1 MPTTSILSPPTSLFS
16 HSSLN
21 PTSSSSRSFKTLIPS
36 FSQSIKHSKTSLS
49 VRSTMAIEK
58 ETPEKERPDT
68 FLREADDSSVST
80 SKSSTVRARFEKMIR
95 DAQDRVC
102 EAIEVADGRG
112 KFKEDVWSRPGGGG
126 GISRVLQDG
135 DVWEKAGV
143 NVSVVY
149 GLMPPEAYRA
159 AKGGGDSAAKAGP
172 IPFFAAGISSVLHPK
187 NPFAPTLHFNY
198 RYFETDAPKD
208 TPGAPRQW
216 WFGGG
221 TDLTPAYIFEEDVKH
236 FHTQG
241 RFMGKDFLFF
251 RCDGKRGKN
260 ECTFEEWEAIELFTL
275 AEYDEFKRFLGEEEE
290 NEEERKE
297 EEEEE
302 DEKFADKMNV
312 LESMLCEMIKLAKV
326 IMLPVTE
333 MMKTNTL
340 GRGGGRALTSL
351 LANDWKVQKNACDK
365 FDPSFYPRFKKWCDD
380 YFYIKHRDER
390 RGLGGIFFDDLNDY
404 DQEMLLSFAT
414 ECASSVVPAYIPIVE
429 RRKNTPFTDGH
440 KEWQQLRRGRY
451 VEFNLVYDR
460 GTTFGLKTGGR
471 IESILVSL
479 PLTARWEYDHKPEEG
494 SEEWKLLDACI
505 NPKEWI

>member
-1 MPTTSILSPPTSLFS
+1 MLASILSSSSNAFPLTYFGTERSFSSFSSIPSKSREPTFS
-16 HSSLN
+16 IIPFSSTNVSRSKGGNLLQLRA
-21 PTSSSSRSFKTLIPS
+21 SSSSPS
-36 FSQSIKHSKTSLS
+36 
-49 VRSTMAIEK
+49 VPMIEK
-58 ETPEKERPDT
+58 ETAETQRPHT
-68 FLREADDSSVST
+68 FLRDSDDDPSESNS
-80 SKSSTVRARFEKMIR
+80 VRARFEKMIR
-95 DAQDRVC
+95 EAQDSVC
-102 EAIEVADGRG
+102 SAIEAIDGGG

-135 DVWEKAGV
+135 VVWEKAGV

-159 AKGGGDSAAKAGP
+159 AKPVDSKSDVDVKPGP
-172 IPFFAAGISSVLHPK
+172 VPFFAAGVSSVLHPK

-236 FHTQG
+236 FH
-241 RFMGKDFLFF
+241 
-251 RCDGKRGKN
+251 
-260 ECTFEEWEAIELFTL
+260 
-275 AEYDEFKRFLGEEEE
+275 
-290 NEEERKE
+290 
-297 EEEEE
+297 
-302 DEKFADKMNV
+302 
-312 LESMLCEMIKLAKV
+312 S
-326 IMLPVTE
+326 
-333 MMKTNTL
+333 
-340 GRGGGRALTSL
+340 
-351 LANDWKVQKNACDK
+351 VQKSACDK

-380 YFYIKHRDER
+380 YFYIKHRGER
-390 RGLGGIFFDDLNDY
+390 RGLGGIFFDDLNDH

-414 ECASSVVPAYIPIVE
+414 ECANSVVHAYIPIIE
-429 RRKNTPFTDGH
+429 KRKDHPFTDHH
-440 KEWQQLRRGRY
+440 KAWQQLRRGRY

-479 PLTARWEYDHKPEEG
+479 PLTARWEYDHQPEEG